1 MLKLTRLLP
10 FIATILFTSWLLTM
24 QSSCASI
31 VPPTGGPRDSLPPVL
46 LTVNPADSTLN
57 FKGKKIS
64 FGFDEYVQI
73 DEVQKNLIVS
83 PTPKTNPIVTVK
95 LKSIN
100 VEIKDT
106 LDVNTTYTLNF
117 GNAISDL
124 NEGNV
129 FRQFT
134 YLFSTGRFI
143 DSLELSGRVVV
154 AETGKADSTLIVLL
168 YNLFDDSAVV
178 KERSRYMAKVD
189 TLGNFHFINLAP
201 GKYRVFALKDE
212 GSRRYFDK
220 SQLFAFMD
228 STVTSQSERNDLMLY
243 AYSEEKE
250 EEEGDTATQ
259 SSGSRSR
266 RRPNAKDKILQTAN
280 NLGDGKLDLLSNPE
294 IAVSVDP
301 FRNLDS
307 TRVHLLNEKFEP
319 LNRYRLVMDTS
330 NKKISVVH
338 PWLENTKYNILLD
351 SGFVQ
356 DTMGR
361 VVLRPDTLQ
370 FITKKKSEYGAL
382 KLRFLNL
389 DLKKRPILLFLQNDE
404 IKYTH
409 VFKNNQVNIDLFQVG
424 DFDLRIIYDENRNG
438 RWDPGEFFKK
448 HKQPERVLT
457 VARKLNIKANWD
469 TEVDIQL

>member
-10 FIATILFTSWLLTM
+10 FIAIILFTSWLLAM

-46 LTVNPADSTLN
+46 LTVTPPDSTLN

-83 PTPKTNPIVTVK
+83 PTPKTNPIVTTK
-95 LKSIN
+95 LKMIN

-106 LDVNTTYTLNF
+106 LDPNTTFTLNF

-124 NEGNV
+124 NEGNI

-134 YLFSTGRFI
+134 YLFSTGKFI

-168 YNLFDDSAVV
+168 YNLFDDSAIV

-189 TLGNFHFINLAP
+189 TLGNFHFVNLAP
-201 GKYRVFALKDE
+201 GKYRVFALEDE

-228 STVTSQSERNDLMLY
+228 STVTSQSERKDLMLY

-250 EEEGDTATQ
+250 EEETTTE
-259 SSGSRSR
+259 STGSKKKKAG
-266 RRPNAKDKILQTAN
+266 PKDKILQTAN
-280 NLGDGKLDLLSNPE
+280 NLAGEKLDLLSNPE
-294 IAVSVDP
+294 IAVPVDP

-307 TRVHLLNEKFEP
+307 TRIHLLNEKFEP
-319 LNRYRLVMDTS
+319 LNRYRVVMDTS
-330 NKKISVVH
+330 NKKISIVH

-361 VVLRPDTLQ
+361 IVLRPDTLQ
-370 FITKKKSEYGAL
+370 FTTKKKTEYGAL

-389 DLKKRPILLFLQNDE
+389 DLKKRPILLFLQNNE

-448 HKQPERVLT
+448 HKQPERVLP
-457 VARKLNIKANWD
+457 VVRKLNVKANWD
-469 TEVDIQL
+469 TEVDVTL

>member
-1 MLKLTRLLP
+1 MLNLTRLLP
-10 FIATILFTSWLLTM
+10 FIAIVLFTSWLLVM

-64 FGFDEYVQI
+64 FGFDEYVQV

-83 PTPKTNPIVTVK
+83 PTPKTNPIVTTK

-100 VEIKDT
+100 VVIKDT
-106 LDVNTTYTLNF
+106 LDPNTTYTFNF

-134 YLFSTGRFI
+134 YLFSTGKYI

-168 YNLFDDSAVV
+168 YNIFDDSAIV

-189 TLGNFHFINLAP
+189 TSGNFHFRNLAP
-201 GKYRVFALKDE
+201 GKYRVFALENE

-228 STVTSQSERNDLMLY
+228 STVTSESERNDLMLY

-250 EEEGDTATQ
+250 EQETATQ
-259 SSGSRSR
+259 SSGSKKKKAG
-266 RRPNAKDKILQTAN
+266 PQDKILQTAN
-280 NLGDGKLDLLSNPE
+280 NLAGEKLDLLSNPE
-294 IAVSVDP
+294 IAVPVDP

-307 TRVHLLNEKFEP
+307 SRIHLLNEKFEP
-319 LNRYRLVMDTS
+319 LNRYRVVMDTS
-330 NKKISVVH
+330 DKKISIVH
-338 PWLENTKYNILLD
+338 PWLENTKYNIVLD

-356 DTMGR
+356 DTMDR
-361 VVLRPDTLQ
+361 VVLRPDTLH
-370 FITKKKSEYGAL
+370 FTTKKKSEYGSL

-389 DLKKRPILLFLQNDE
+389 DLKKRPILFFLQNNE

-409 VFKNNQVNIDLFQVG
+409 VFRNNQVNIDLFQVG

-438 RWDPGEFFKK
+438 RWDPGEFFKT
-448 HKQPERVLT
+448 HKQPERVLP
-457 VARKLNIKANWD
+457 VPRKLNIKANWD
-469 TEVDIQL
+469 TEVDITL